1 MLHFLFH
8 FLGAEMKYLVEHRET
23 FYYRRKIHYQTL
35 CVSLKTKNK
44 VEAKYVLG
52 IINSNIEVLR
62 YHMNFEE
69 ELDYIK
75 DIIHKY
81 VDLAKVQYK
90 ELADKREE
98 KYSYFKKDGKKL
110 KGSHP
115 KAIKKAIKNLEE
127 DLHSDRNNQL
137 AQEIADA
144 SNIKEEFR
152 IALQTLS
159 KESQQRLRDEIIKA
173 EIELLYFD
181 KMRNESRSDD
191 DKLQPTYIQEAISPK
206 QTTYNDAIEMITM
219 IDKQSK
225 DKYRLKNKNEVY
237 VEYIE
242 LMKDQKPAE
251 FDKINLV
258 IKTLLQS
265 ADTEYLIDYTMADYE
280 RFFYAL
286 IYTPAGISL
295 KKRLFKAYDE
305 NIVLIAE
312 DFKMSLENNDEN
324 FGEEFNYELKLQ
336 SAANISEKLRH
347 LDDFLN
353 DCVTN
358 DAVEKNVM
366 LNNRKFSDKIYK
378 NILKSATKRKPFN
391 TDELKSM
398 LGLMAA
404 EINGLGF
411 MAEPFYIP
419 LIALYSGMRVEEICK
434 LKTKDIALENDV
446 YYFNINGAVKT
457 ENSIRCVPIHSDL
470 LNCFDFLKYLKT
482 REKNEFLFNLSP
494 LEIKATKKTKYS
506 HYYLRDFTRIRD
518 NCVSEERIENDLIS
532 FHSFRHTFATRLHQ
546 SGVPYTIISALLG
559 HRLDTVMQMFENI
572 VLNHSQSETERYIHE
587 GKPNLKQLEE
597 NINKLYLEDIKENI
611 DLLAKAFKNCSDKGF

>member
-8 FLGAEMKYLVEHRET
+8 FLGAEMKYLVEHHET

-44 VEAKYVLG
+44 VEAKYIVG

-98 KYSYFKKDGKKL
+98 KYSYVNKDGKKL
-110 KGSHP
+110 KGSHR
-115 KAIKKAIKNLEE
+115 KAIKKAIKSLED

-137 AQEIADA
+137 AQEIADD
-144 SNIKEEFR
+144 SNIKEEFQT
-152 IALQTLS
+152 ALQKLS
-159 KESQQRLRDEIIKA
+159 KANQQRLRDEIIKA

-206 QTTYNDAIEMITM
+206 QTTYGDAIEMIAV

-225 DKYRLKNKNEVY
+225 DKYRLKNKNEIYEEY
-237 VEYIE
+237 VG
-242 LMKDQKPAE
+242 LMRGQKSAE
-251 FDKINLV
+251 IDKIKLV
-258 IKTLLQS
+258 IKTLIQS
-265 ADTEYLIDYTMADYE
+265 ADAEYFIDYTMADYE
-280 RFFYAL
+280 RFFNAL
-286 IYTPAGISL
+286 IYSPAGISL
-295 KKRLFKAYDE
+295 KKRLFQAYDG

-324 FGEEFNYELKLQ
+324 FGEEFDYELKLQ

-347 LDDFLN
+347 MMDFLN
-353 DCVTN
+353 HCSTN

-366 LNNRKFSDKIYK
+366 QNNAKFSEKIYK
-378 NILKSATKRKPFN
+378 NILKSTTKRKPFN
-391 TDELKSM
+391 ADELNSM
-398 LGLMAA
+398 LSLMEA
-404 EINGLGF
+404 EIDGLGF
-411 MAEPFYIP
+411 NAESFYIP

-434 LKTKDIALENDV
+434 LKTKDIVLENDV
-446 YYFNINGAVKT
+446 YCFNINGAVKT
-457 ENSIRCVPIHSDL
+457 ENSIRCVPIHNNL
-470 LNCFDFLKYLKT
+470 LNRFDFLKYVKS
-482 REKNEFLFNLSP
+482 REKNEFLFTLSP
-494 LEIKATKKTKYS
+494 LEIKTTKKTKYS
-506 HYYLRDFTRIRD
+506 HYFLRDFTRFRD
-518 NCVSEERIENDLIS
+518 GFVTEERIENDLIS

-546 SGVPYTIISALLG
+546 SVVPYTIISALLG

-572 VLNHSQSETERYIHE
+572 ILNHSQSETERYIHE

-597 NINKLYLEDIKENI
+597 NVNALYLEDIKENI